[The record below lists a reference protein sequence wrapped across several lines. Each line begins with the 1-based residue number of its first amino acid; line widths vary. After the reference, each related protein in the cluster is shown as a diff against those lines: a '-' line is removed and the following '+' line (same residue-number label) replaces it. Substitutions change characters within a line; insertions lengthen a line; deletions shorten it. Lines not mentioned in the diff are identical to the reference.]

1 GRGMEIVANIEPE
14 DEETLI
20 RAALVDFE
28 AGATNCPRRADLRDQ
43 AERAAA
49 YLDAINTPAT
59 EYDRLI
65 QLLTPI
71 VAVEPDYADGNAK
84 DRLYGAYLHRAD
96 TRRKAADVVGA
107 LSDYEAALALSVADP
122 SQAQDHRAE
131 LLLSF
136 AQDAETSRPTPA
148 PLPTSTSAAG
158 GNQTPPVESGSPPVQ
173 AEETQTPEPVRIR
186 FGPPQLINPA
196 NDTVFAGKFTEV
208 FVEWEPVGRLAADE
222 YYDLTV
228 MYIFADE
235 PQYWGLATR
244 ETRIQLNPDIGVGRA
259 GGDRFY
265 WWVTARKT
273 NSAPSPNSLDLAV
286 SRQSEGRTFIWTP

>member
-1 GRGMEIVANIEPE
+1 MEIIANIEPN
-14 DEETLI
+14 DEEALI
-20 RAALVDFE
+20 RAALADFE
-28 AGATNCPRRADLRDQ
+28 AGATKCPRRADLRDQ

-49 YLDAINTPAT
+49 YLDAINTSVT

-71 VAVEPDYADGNAK
+71 VAVEPDYADSNAK
-84 DRLYGAYLHRAD
+84 NRLYAAYLHRAD

-148 PLPTSTSAAG
+148 PLSTSTSSAG
-158 GNQTPPVESGSPPVQ
+158 GNQEPPVDSGSPPAQ
-173 AEETQTPEPVRIR
+173 AEETPEPVRIR

-196 NDTVFAGKFTEV
+196 NDSVFAGKFTEV
-208 FVEWEPVGRLAADE
+208 FVEWEPIGGLAADE

-228 MYIFADE
+228 MYIFADA

-265 WWVTARKT
+265 WWVTVRKA
-273 NSAPSPNSLDLAV
+273 NSAPSSNSLDLPV